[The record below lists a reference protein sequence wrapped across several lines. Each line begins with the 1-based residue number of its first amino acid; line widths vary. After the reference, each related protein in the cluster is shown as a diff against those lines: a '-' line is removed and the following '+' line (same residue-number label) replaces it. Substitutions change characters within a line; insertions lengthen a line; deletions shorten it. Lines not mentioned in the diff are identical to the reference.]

1 MIDWLAIKLQ
11 NFGYRLELIKES
23 MRLIKAQ
30 KFIPRNFIELCIK
43 SPHRYDDFINLICF
57 LDNNKTI
64 NLIDIGTN
72 VGNFT
77 KDFLVFFPN
86 CKEIVCFEPISSLV
100 DEIDKNV
107 NDVRLQI
114 INSALGSS
122 ISKKTIKY
130 PKQNSPIASF
140 YEHRKELH
148 RFYSP
153 TNITQENVK
162 VYRLDDMCKSFSKN
176 DNFIV
181 KIDVQGSELEVIKG
195 GMSVLSRASAVIIE
209 ASFVPIFKNQQKP
222 SFTEITKQLELAG
235 LFPIIFQ
242 EFSKKESLY
251 AFERDII
258 FVKANLLSKIFF
270 QNYLKQNF

>member
-1 MIDWLAIKLQ
+1 MIKWLAIKLQ
-11 NFGYRLELIKES
+11 NFSYRLELINECN
-23 MRLIKAQ
+23 RLIKAE
-30 KFIPRNFIELCIK
+30 KFIPQNFIKLCIK
-43 SPHRYDDFINLICF
+43 SPHKYDDFINLICF
-57 LDNNKTI
+57 LDNKKTI
-64 NLIDIGTN
+64 NLIDIGAN

-86 CKEIVCFEPISSLV
+86 CKEIVCFEPIPSLV

-114 INSALGSS
+114 INCALGSS

-130 PKQNSPIASF
+130 PKQNTPIASF

-148 RFYSP
+148 SFYSP
-153 TNITQENVK
+153 INIIQKK
-162 VYRLDDMCKSFSKN
+162 VEVYQLDDMCKSFSKN
-176 DNFIV
+176 DNFVV
-181 KIDVQGSELEVIKG
+181 KIDVQGSELEVIQG

-222 SFTEITKQLELAG
+222 SFIEITKQLELAG

-242 EFSKKESLY
+242 EFGKKESLY

-258 FVKANLLSKIFF
+258 FVKANLLPKIFF
-270 QNYLKQNF
+270 KNYSKHI

>member
-43 SPHRYDDFINLICF
+43 SPHKYDDFINLICF

-64 NLIDIGTN
+64 NLIDIGAN

-86 CKEIVCFEPISSLV
+86 CKEIVCFEPIPSLV

-122 ISKKTIKY
+122 LSKKTIKY
-130 PKQNSPIASF
+130 PKQNTPIASF

-148 RFYSP
+148 SFYSP
-153 TNITQENVK
+153 TNIIQENVK

-176 DNFIV
+176 ENFIV
-181 KIDVQGSELEVIKG
+181 KIDTQGSELEVIKG

-242 EFSKKESLY
+242 EFGKKESLY

-258 FVKANLLSKIFF
+258 FVKANLLPKIFF
-270 QNYLKQNF
+270 NNYSKHI

>member
-1 MIDWLAIKLQ
+1 MIDLLAIKLQ

-176 DNFIV
+176 DDFIV
-181 KIDVQGSELEVIKG
+181 KIDVQGSEIEVIKG